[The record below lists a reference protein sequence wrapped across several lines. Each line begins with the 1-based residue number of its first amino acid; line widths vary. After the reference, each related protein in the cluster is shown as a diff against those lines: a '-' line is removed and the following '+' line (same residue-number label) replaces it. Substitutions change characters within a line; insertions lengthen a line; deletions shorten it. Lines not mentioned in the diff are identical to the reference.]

1 MDALGVRL
9 VRQVGCSEGWPRQ
22 VSFTPVFLR
31 YYISCVYKKGRKYV
45 SEAML
50 VKKSI
55 KDAKR
60 FREPSHLH
68 SLQLLLSSAERLF

>member
-1 MDALGVRL
+1 MKDALGVRL
-9 VRQVGCSEGWPRQ
+9 VRQVGWCSEGWPRRLLFPQ
-22 VSFTPVFLR
+22 VFLR

-50 VKKSI
+50 VKKNI

-60 FREPSHLH
+60 F
-68 SLQLLLSSAERLF
+68 